1 MTYICSICK
10 KSFKGYGNNAQP
22 LAEGKVCK
30 DCNIEVI
37 EERIRR
43 MNLPKNGI

>member
-1 MTYICSICK
+1 MTYKCEICK
-10 KSFKGYGNNAQP
+10 KTFKGYGNSGIP
-22 LAEGKVCK
+22 LIEGKVCNK
-30 DCNIEVI
+30 CNFEVI